1 MYYPAYPVLWGLVAF
16 LLNYVPNIGSII
28 AAAPAVLLAFVQL
41 GVGHVLFTVVGYVMV
56 NTVIGNVLE
65 PQVMGRGMGLS
76 TLVVFISL
84 VFWGWVLGPV
94 GMFLSVPLTMIVK
107 ISLEHNESTKPIA
120 ILLGSNP
127 SAEAALPVSPKASS
141 AK

>member
-41 GVGHVLFTVVGYVMV
+41 GVGNVLFTVVGYVMV

-65 PQVMGRGMGLS
+65 PRVMGRGMGLS

-84 VFWGWVLGPV
+84 VF
-94 GMFLSVPLTMIVK
+94 
-107 ISLEHNESTKPIA
+107 
-120 ILLGSNP
+120 
-127 SAEAALPVSPKASS
+127 
-141 AK
+141 

>member
-41 GVGHVLFTVVGYVMV
+41 GVGHVLFTVLGYVMV

-65 PQVMGRGMGLS
+65 PRVMGRGMGLS

-84 VFWGWVLGPV
+84 VF
-94 GMFLSVPLTMIVK
+94 
-107 ISLEHNESTKPIA
+107 
-120 ILLGSNP
+120 
-127 SAEAALPVSPKASS
+127 
-141 AK
+141 